1 VKYSIMIGVPTTGN
15 PSSYYWYAVLARYM
29 AEASSIAESATN
41 FVRDY
46 SVATARERIA
56 KEAVRRGVDFVL
68 FIDDDVIPTVNPIT
82 NFLSYAYPVMCGV
95 YFEKN
100 MKGLNLHVK
109 RGEKYVRL
117 KPDELPNRLFNVD
130 ACGLGL
136 AMIHT
141 SIFEAL
147 IKKNRQ
153 MFTYT
158 VRKGEDIHFFEVL
171 NKELGI
177 KPLVI
182 PSIKAYHVIKAPFV
196 ITPEGKNEMMA
207 FI

>member
-1 VKYSIMIGVPTTGN
+1 MKYSIMIGVPTTGN

-117 KPDELPNRLFNVD
+117 KPDELPNRLFSVD

-147 IKKNRQ
+147 IKKNKQ

-158 VRKGEDIHFFEVL
+158 VRKGEDIHFFEVVS
-171 NKELGI
+171 KELGI

>member
-29 AEASSIAESATN
+29 GEASSIAESATN

-46 SVATARERIA
+46 SIATARERIA
-56 KEAVRRGVDFVL
+56 KDAVRRRVDFVL
-68 FIDDDVIPTVNPIT
+68 FIDDDIIPTVNPIT

-109 RGEKYVRL
+109 RGGKYVRL
-117 KPDELPNRLFNVD
+117 KPGELSNRLFSVD

-136 AMIHT
+136 AMIHA
-141 SIFEAL
+141 SIFETL
-147 IKKNRQ
+147 IKENKQ

-182 PSIKAYHVIKAPFV
+182 PNIKAYHVIKAPFV
-196 ITPEGKNEMMA
+196 ITPEGKHEMMA

>member
-15 PSSYYWYAVLARYM
+15 PSSYYWYAVLARHM

-56 KEAVRRGVDFVL
+56 KDAVRRRVDFVL

-117 KPDELPNRLFNVD
+117 KPDELPNRLFSVD

-141 SIFEAL
+141 SIFETL
-147 IKKNRQ
+147 IKKNKQ

-171 NKELGI
+171 SKELGI

-196 ITPEGKNEMMA
+196 ITPEGKHEMMA
-207 FI
+207 FV